1 MIRTIRN
8 MTSFVPIIFL
18 AVGCATRV
26 DMGELPADHP
36 ASPQAEAAQSLEPTA
51 LLNRSLPLSASSPVA
66 AKQHEH
72 GQQENH
78 GTSKMMEG
86 PQDAQDRQH
95 DHAKPKSE
103 SRYACPKHPE
113 MTSPYVGNCM
123 RCNHPLERQVTHH
136 ESSPKPDAA
145 QEKTASP
152 YLCTMHPSL
161 SLNSPGLCPVCG
173 MTLIERKTK
182 E

>member
-1 MIRTIRN
+1 MKRTIKKLCG
-8 MTSFVPIIFL
+8 IFSAIL
-18 AVGCATRV
+18 IAAGCATRV

-51 LLNRSLPLSASSPVA
+51 LLNRSLPLSGSSPVDE
-66 AKQHEH
+66 AKQHDH
-72 GQQENH
+72 MQQ
-78 GTSKMMEG
+78 MEPG
-86 PQDAQDRQH
+86 PHDAQERQQ
-95 DHAKPKSE
+95 DHAKSKPE
-103 SRYACPKHPE
+103 SQYACPKHPE

-123 RCNHPLERQVTHH
+123 RCNHPLERQITHH

-145 QEKTASP
+145 QEDPASP

-161 SLNSPGLCPVCG
+161 PLNSSGLCPVCG